1 MENKQYRSDADT
13 TIIFK
18 VINGLLLIITL
29 ILSIIAFF
37 SIQDILLTIAASYVI
52 DPTDITVQAKYTLS
66 TVRNVWLMVGGC
78 FLLAFFIIGID
89 YHPRRLGKRK
99 TRKVLLITLAI
110 ELVII
115 GIRLII

>member
-29 ILSIIAFF
+29 ILSLIALF
-37 SIQDILLTIAASYVI
+37 SIQDILLTIAASFI
-52 DPTDITVQAKYTLS
+52 MDPTDITIQEKYTLS

-78 FLLAFFIIGID
+78 FLLAFLIMGID
-89 YHPRRLGKRK
+89 YYPRRLGKRT
-99 TRKVLLITLAI
+99 TRKILLIILVV
-110 ELVII
+110 ELIVI